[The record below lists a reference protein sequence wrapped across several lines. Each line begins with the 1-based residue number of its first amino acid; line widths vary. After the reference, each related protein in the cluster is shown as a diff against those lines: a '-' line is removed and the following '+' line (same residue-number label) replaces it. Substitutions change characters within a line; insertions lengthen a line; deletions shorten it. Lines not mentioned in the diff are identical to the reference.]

1 MTEQLTHM
9 EWIDRQVIGKDP
21 DAGKIKGRRS
31 GQQRMR
37 WLDGITHSMDMSL
50 SKFGR
55 QERTGKPAAILQSIG
70 CKELDTTKQAT
81 KQQQQQQ
88 QDRQFHRRKVD

>member
-1 MTEQLTHM
+1 M

-21 DAGKIKGRRS
+21 DAGKIEGRRS

-37 WLDGITHSMDMSL
+37 WLDGITHSMDVSL

-55 QERTGKPAAILQSIG
+55 QERTGKPAILQSIG
-70 CKELDTTKQAT
+70 CKELDAT
-81 KQQQQQQ
+81 LLLNNNNNNRIGSSTEGK
-88 QDRQFHRRKVD
+88 